1 MDLKTITVILLLS
14 NNQLDYREYKI
25 DKSCFDW
32 YNDKLVYVFKGNKHF
47 INGELSIGYYC
58 GAIKTAPN

>member
-1 MDLKTITVILLLS
+1 MDLKIITVIFLLS

-25 DKSCFDW
+25 DKSCYDW

-47 INGELSIGYYC
+47 IDGELSIGYYC
-58 GAIKTAPN
+58 GAIETTPK